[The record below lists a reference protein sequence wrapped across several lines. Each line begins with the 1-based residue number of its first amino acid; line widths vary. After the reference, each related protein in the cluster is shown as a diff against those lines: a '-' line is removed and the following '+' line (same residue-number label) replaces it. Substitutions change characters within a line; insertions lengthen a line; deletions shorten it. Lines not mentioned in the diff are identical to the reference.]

1 MKRSRADTLLWVGL
15 GGVILAGAGLRLAFM
30 LVSHPHVDE
39 YSTIWAAQQ
48 ILRKGVPLL
57 PSGFVYLQGV
67 LFTYLD
73 AAFIGLFGFSEGIAR
88 LPGLLCSV
96 AALPLLYW
104 WGRRAFGPWA
114 GLIAATLGALEVSSI
129 IWGGR
134 ARMYALQEPLV
145 VLALY
150 AFYRGYV
157 EQQSAGDRDGA
168 LWRWAC
174 AAAFIA
180 AILAQT
186 VTVLLAPAV
195 ALSLFVWR
203 GRLGRRWSVWL
214 PLAGVAVG
222 LGLALALNRLGGPV
236 SETAGRGFVDPAL
249 PWRLKP
255 GVFFFEYFWVW
266 PDILRTAAFIAA
278 FVWLGWTLRRA
289 GGAGELDRALTYL
302 LVCVAG
308 ALLPMIFLV
317 SESWQRP
324 RYVMMLLPVMDLLT
338 AGVLGR
344 LVARVGRNRGTASA
358 LSFAAWLALWPAFAP
373 AAIGAIG
380 PTEPAYDQAFR
391 YVQAHWQ
398 PGDAIIGPLPS
409 VSAVYLGRCDGYALQ
424 NGFEEYLFTSGS
436 QAVDRWTGAPLID
449 SAAALE
455 SRFPAGRRVWWVV
468 DDVRRDQRYNTD
480 LEDYLATRMAG
491 VYRTAQVTVYL
502 RASDTR

>member
-1 MKRSRADTLLWVGL
+1 VKRSRADTLLWVGL

-48 ILRKGVPLL
+48 ILRRGIPLL
-57 PSGFVYLQGV
+57 PSGFIYLQGI

-73 AAFIGLFGFSEGIAR
+73 AIFIGLFGFSEAMAR

-96 AALPLLYW
+96 ATLPLLYL
-104 WGRRAFGPWA
+104 WGRRAFGPGA
-114 GLIAATLGALEVSSI
+114 GLIAATLGALEASSI

-134 ARMYALQEPLV
+134 ARMYALQELLV

-157 EQQSAGDRDGA
+157 EPQSGGDRAGA
-168 LWRWAC
+168 RWRWTC
-174 AAAFIA
+174 AVSFIA

-186 VTVLLAPAV
+186 VTVLLAPAL
-195 ALSLFVWR
+195 ALSLIVWR

-214 PLAGVAVG
+214 PVAGMALG

-255 GVFFFEYFWVW
+255 GAFFFEYFWVW
-266 PDILRTAAFIAA
+266 PDILRTAAFIAG
-278 FVWLGWTLRRA
+278 FVWLGRTLQRTGR
-289 GGAGELDRALTYL
+289 GGEPDRALIYL

-324 RYVMMLLPVMDLLT
+324 RYVMMLLPVMDLLA

-344 LVARVGRNRGTASA
+344 LIARVARNPARASA
-358 LSFAAWLALWPAFAP
+358 LGFAAWLGLSAAFAP
-373 AAIGAIG
+373 AAIATIG
-380 PTEPAYDQAFR
+380 PTEPAYDEAFR
-391 YVQAHWQ
+391 YVAARWQ

-409 VSAVYLGRCDGYALQ
+409 VAAVYLGRCDGYALQ
-424 NGFEEYLFTSGS
+424 NGFEEYLYTVGS
-436 QAVDRWTGAPLID
+436 DAVDRWTGAPLID
-449 SAAALE
+449 SAAALDG
-455 SRFPAGRRVWWVV
+455 RFPASRRVWWVV
-468 DDVRRDQRYNTD
+468 DDIRRDQRYNAD
-480 LEDYLATRMAG
+480 LEDYLATRMAE
-491 VYRTAQVTVYL
+491 VYRAAQVSVYL
-502 RASDTR
+502 RASDTH

>member
-1 MKRSRADTLLWVGL
+1 VKRSRADTLLWVSL
-15 GGVILAGAGLRLAFM
+15 GGVILAGAALRLAFM

-48 ILRKGVPLL
+48 ILRTGVPLL

-73 AAFIGLFGFSEGIAR
+73 AAFIGLFGFSEAIAR
-88 LPGLLCSV
+88 LPGLLCSMATV
-96 AALPLLYW
+96 PLLYV
-104 WGRRAFGPWA
+104 WGRRVFGPWA

-157 EQQSAGDRDGA
+157 EQSADDGNGA
-168 LWRWAC
+168 RWRWAC
-174 AAAFIA
+174 AATFIA

-186 VTVLLAPAV
+186 VTALLAPAI
-195 ALSLFVWR
+195 ALSLFAWR
-203 GRLGRRWSVWL
+203 DRLGRRWSAWL

-255 GVFFFEYFWVW
+255 GAFFFEYFWAW
-266 PDILRTAAFIAA
+266 PDFLRTSALIAA
-278 FVWLGWTLRRA
+278 FAWLGWTLRRA
-289 GGAGELDRALTYL
+289 GGGSQPNRALTYL

-317 SESWQRP
+317 SETWQRP
-324 RYVMMLLPVMDLLT
+324 RYVMMLLPIMDLLA
-338 AGVLGR
+338 AGVLWQ
-344 LVARVGRNRGTASA
+344 LIAHVARKPGRASA
-358 LSFAAWLALWPAFAP
+358 LSFAAWLGLSAAFAP

-380 PTEPAYDQAFR
+380 PTEPAYDLAFR

-409 VSAVYLGRCDGYALQ
+409 VAAVYLGRCDGYALQ

-436 QAVDRWTGAPLID
+436 QTVDRWTGAPLID

-455 SRFPAGRRVWWVV
+455 SRFPPARRVWWVV
-468 DDVRRDQRYNTD
+468 DDLRRGQRYNTD
-480 LEDYLATRMAG
+480 LEDYLATRMAD
-491 VYRTAQVTVYL
+491 VYRAAQVTVYL
-502 RASDTR
+502 RASDKH